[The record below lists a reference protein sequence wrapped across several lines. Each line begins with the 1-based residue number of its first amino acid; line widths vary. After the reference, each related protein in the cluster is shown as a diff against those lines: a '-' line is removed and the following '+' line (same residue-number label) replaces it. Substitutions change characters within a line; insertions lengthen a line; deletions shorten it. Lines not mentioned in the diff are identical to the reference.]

1 MYPEEVDQRSVER
14 SRLFVHRAVVGASQ
28 QAKLGVWN
36 LLSEIAGLTRTNQ
49 RVALAGKY
57 EGRLDNLREAVGE
70 RAFAQRCE
78 EREQHACLHLGHAAL
93 SPSQRP
99 QEATS

>member
-1 MYPEEVDQRSVER
+1 MLDLP
-14 SRLFVHRAVVGASQ
+14 
-28 QAKLGVWN
+28 
-36 LLSEIAGLTRTNQ
+36 SEISGLTRTNQ

-57 EGRLDNLREAVGE
+57 ESRLNNLGEAVGE

-99 QEATS
+99 QEATTVLMRDTTAEFRKRPRDQPSNAQGSLADARVSE